1 MLTSVLIAD
10 DESLARDGLRTL
22 VASLDGFRV
31 VAVAHDGDDAVAK
44 ARSASPDICIL
55 DVRMPGRDG
64 LEALEA
70 IRQVHPGVRC
80 IIYSGHD
87 DFRYAQTAIK
97 LKADDYVLKPAS
109 RDALEDSLRRVRRD
123 ALAAPGSA
131 ASGTALERRLAA
143 GLDAVEEIFYRNL
156 LSGDVS
162 LEGIVDH
169 RDVLET
175 ACDPARVLILSL
187 DDAHQI
193 RLTRGEEAWHA
204 LRGRLRAIAHDVCSR
219 TLSARAPLLSVG
231 GDPVLILGARS
242 AADSF
247 PRYLRHEAQVALGH
261 DVTVAVGDEV
271 ALERLA
277 QSYESARR
285 RLAYRLSLGGR
296 RVTGPDDDPVA
307 ATERVRMPAESI
319 VRIRKSVRYAD
330 RAAVDEEITGLISYF
345 RTHVPHPESW
355 RRFCFQ
361 VYEECHFNVRECV
374 PDPDLHLTPI
384 ELSQTLCDVSTAPE
398 LERWLRSS
406 LGRLMDTLDNSCRSY
421 SLPLK
426 KALDYIDR
434 NFATEF
440 SLRDL
445 ADYVQLNPSYL
456 SSLISRESG
465 KTFVEHV
472 TERRMGRA
480 RELLAGG
487 THNVSEVAYELGYET
502 PRYFSMVFKKWTGM
516 TPSAYQHAADAGVP
530 AKET

>member
-1 MLTSVLIAD
+1 MLANVLIAD
-10 DESLARDGLRTL
+10 DESLARDGLRSL
-22 VASLDGFRV
+22 VSSLDGFRV
-31 VAVAHDGDDAVAK
+31 VAVAHDGDEAVVQ
-44 ARSASPDICIL
+44 ARSTSPDICIL
-55 DVRMPGRDG
+55 DIRMPGRDG

-70 IRQVHPGVRC
+70 IRRERPGVRC

-97 LKADDYVLKPAS
+97 LKADDYLLKPAS
-109 RDALEDSLRRVRRD
+109 RDALEAALRRVRRD
-123 ALAAPGSA
+123 ALAAPRSA
-131 ASGTALERRLAA
+131 TSDTALERRLAT

-162 LEGIVDH
+162 LQGMADH
-169 RDVLET
+169 REVLET

-193 RLTRGEEAWHA
+193 RLTSGEEFWHD
-204 LRGRLRAIAHDVCSR
+204 LRARLREAAREVCER
-219 TLSARAPLLSVG
+219 TLSRRAPLLAAG
-231 GDPVLILGARS
+231 GDLVLVLGAEVG
-242 AADSF
+242 AESF
-247 PRYLRHEAQVALGH
+247 PRYLRHEVQVELGH

-271 ALERLA
+271 ALERLP

-285 RLAYRLSLGGR
+285 RLAYRLALGGR

-307 ATERVRMPAESI
+307 ATDHARLPAESLA
-319 VRIRKSVRYAD
+319 RIRKSVRYAD
-330 RAAVDEEITGLISYF
+330 RAAVDDEITELIAYF
-345 RTHVPHPESW
+345 RTDVPHPGSW

-361 VYEECHFNVRECV
+361 VYEECHFHVRECV
-374 PDPDLHLTPI
+374 PDLDVHLTPI
-384 ELSQTLCDVSTAPE
+384 ELSQSLQNVSTAPE

-406 LGRLMDTLDNSCRSY
+406 LGRLMDILDDSCRTY

-434 NFATEF
+434 NFSTEF

-445 ADYVQLNPSYL
+445 AEYVQLNPSYL

-465 KTFVEHV
+465 RTFVEHL
-472 TERRMGRA
+472 TERRVARA
-480 RELLAGG
+480 KELLAGG

-516 TPSAYQHAADAGVP
+516 TPSAYQRAAGVGVQ